1 MGLWLITMLACGGGE
16 PCTDVAPGM
25 DQDACLHD
33 QVLATP
39 AAELDRA
46 LVLLGQIGDPVIRSA
61 AIFTW
66 VSQNNRDL
74 TPERGMSMCRLL
86 DGRERNTC
94 ERKLQSVHLRR

>member
-1 MGLWLITMLACGGGE
+1 MALWLITLLACGRGE
-16 PCTDVAPGM
+16 PCANEAPGLE
-25 DQDACLHD
+25 QDACLHD

-39 AAELDRA
+39 AAQLDVA
-46 LVLLGQIGDPVIRSA
+46 LVLLGRINDPVIRSA

-66 VSQNNRDL
+66 VSTNNREL

-86 DGRERNTC
+86 EGRERNTC

>member
-1 MGLWLITMLACGGGE
+1 MALWLIALMACGGGE
-16 PCTDVAPGM
+16 PCASEAPGM
-25 DQDACLHD
+25 DLDACLHD

-39 AAELDRA
+39 ATALDVA
-46 LVLLGQIGDPVIRSA
+46 LVLLGRIEDPVIRSA